1 MAKQP
6 QPVIAQKPRPTT
18 TKFIHASRHFI
29 LNPENRVRHDLVDGY
44 DILKTCRTLGV
55 DLKPEGT
62 ILSLKEAGKRASE
75 VMAKVALAKAKGLAK
90 APAKTPAK
98 VPAGAKKGQD
108 ISSEHSTDV
117 SAQQLAGHVKA
128 MSRESPDGSAKH
140 APQGLSLIKK

>member
-1 MAKQP
+1 MYTK
-6 QPVIAQKPRPTT
+6 KFSRT

-29 LNPENRVRHDLVDGY
+29 LNPENRVRHD
-44 DILKTCRTLGV
+44 
-55 DLKPEGT
+55 
-62 ILSLKEAGKRASE
+62 LSLKEAGKRASE